1 MQMCKTFNVV
11 PLPLTCPSRI
21 NLTQTN
27 NFTVKSV
34 KGVLYS
40 FDSLIA
46 CRCNCCLKNICN
58 STCWQLNYTTVTLSR
73 LFKNNKLNETSQ
85 TWELISYSH
94 SPPTN
99 CASSFF
105 RKQGMQRSEIEH
117 SSCSVSSSCWRTGP
131 KLKLIPAS
139 ARAYKDGRTFSSHVT
154 YGATGARTIYF
165 IVK

>member
-1 MQMCKTFNVV
+1 MIIGKLNARQWKRYVSYGRYVFYQLLFQPMQMCKTFNVV

-34 KGVLYS
+34 KGMFC

-58 STCWQLNYTTVTLSR
+58 STCWELNYTSVTLSR
-73 LFKNNKLNETSQ
+73 LFKNSKLNETSK
-85 TWELISYSH
+85 TWELISYTH

-99 CASSFF
+99 CASYFF
-105 RKQGMQRSEIEH
+105 ENRERNL
-117 SSCSVSSSCWRTGP
+117 
-131 KLKLIPAS
+131 LKLS
-139 ARAYKDGRTFSSHVT
+139 RAAAQSLHLVEEPDQS
-154 YGATGARTIYF
+154 
-165 IVK
+165 